1 MPRCLWLTAVT
12 AVTLGQGDSGHEDG
26 NALVRRHALEA
37 PQPQQSLYQAAVDF
51 TGEVHTF
58 KRSRHQDRRSLDL
71 ARAARAAASPAVASS
86 SDPRDGNDDVARPP
100 SPARLVAAS
109 SVTSPPAAD
118 ILAFPQTNGGKV
130 VPSAPSE
137 QSEQSDQLNVPS
149 TAPKHKV
156 YKHPVQHR
164 LTMTTLALCMLS
176 SGVLGLLVVWRQGK
190 VLLNKPRRGEDEPD
204 DFQEQVARVLQKRSS
219 QASVRSKDSKGARE
233 RSERSQRTSQASS
246 SSAPVVQ
253 QVQQVQQLQVET
265 TLEVPEAPEAPDSPD
280 SPDSPAASTVAAPV
294 QFDAEADAA
303 GGGRKNQPKN

>member
-1 MPRCLWLTAVT
+1 MPRCLWLTAAVT

-37 PQPQQSLYQAAVDF
+37 AQPQQSLYQAAVDF

-58 KRSRHQDRRSLDL
+58 KRSRHQDRGSLDL
-71 ARAARAAASPAVASS
+71 AARAAASPAVASS

-118 ILAFPQTNGGKV
+118 ISAFPQTNGGKV
-130 VPSAPSE
+130 VPIPSE
-137 QSEQSDQLNVPS
+137 QSDQSDQLNVPS

-219 QASVRSKDSKGARE
+219 QTSVRSKDSKGARERSE

-253 QVQQVQQLQVET
+253 QVQQVQQVQVET
-265 TLEVPEAPEAPDSPD
+265 TLEVPEAPV
-280 SPDSPAASTVAAPV
+280 SPAASTVAAPA